1 MSDNLTQNPETATP
15 AQRGSRVKGSALLKA
30 TPLYARLEATRADHL
45 SDVKKWLPSVL
56 GVFRRAY
63 AGKSMKAALQAF
75 CIECQGFDD
84 ARAGIRD
91 CTAYAC
97 PLWEYRPY
105 QGRRA

>member
-1 MSDNLTQNPETATP
+1 MKSKK
-15 AQRGSRVKGSALLKA
+15 GSRVRGSALLK
-30 TPLYARLEATRADHL
+30 TMSSYARLEATRADRL

-84 ARAGIRD
+84 ARAGVRA
-91 CTAYAC
+91 CAAYAC

-105 QGRRA
+105 QERKP